1 VKAVDASNNVDSN
14 YQGTVH
20 LSGDDVNAFFDTND
34 YTFTA
39 DDAGMHVFNAA
50 FQTAGNHY
58 IRAMDAVFST
68 SLFWEQDVVVV

>member
-1 VKAVDASNNVDSN
+1 MDASNDVDPN

-50 FQTAGNHY
+50 FQTAGTHY
-58 IRAMDAVFST
+58 IRAVDTVMA
-68 SLFWEQDVVVV
+68 SLFGEQDGIVVF